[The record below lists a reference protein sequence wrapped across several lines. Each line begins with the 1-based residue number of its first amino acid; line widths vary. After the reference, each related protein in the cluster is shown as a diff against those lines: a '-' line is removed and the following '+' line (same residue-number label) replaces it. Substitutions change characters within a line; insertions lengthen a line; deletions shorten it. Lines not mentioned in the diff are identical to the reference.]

1 MTNITFNDNIFR
13 GYDLRG
19 VVGHDLDEERMQV
32 LGKAYATFLYQRRI
46 WEVVVGRDN
55 RLTSEA
61 YSEAF
66 IKGLIVNGV
75 DVVDIGLSLA
85 QIIYFAQYYF
95 RFKGAA
101 MITASHNPAN
111 YNGLK
116 LAIGFSDTMTQAEI
130 MEFKEIAKKG
140 KFKKFERTAKLAK
153 KDVFP

>member
-1 MTNITFNDNIFR
+1 MAKTIFNEHIFR

-19 VVGHDLDEERMQV
+19 VCGVDLDSKRLEV
-32 LGKAYATFLYQRRI
+32 LGRAYATFLYQRRI

-55 RLTSEA
+55 RLTSHQ
-61 YSEAF
+61 YSNAF
-66 IKGLIVNGV
+66 ISGLLASGV

-116 LAIGFSDTMTQAEI
+116 LAVGFSDTMTTPEI

-140 KFKKFERTAKLAK
+140 KFKKFERTAKLA
-153 KDVFP
+153 